1 METKFAVVSSNLI
14 VAYKKMK
21 LFALFPQVYR
31 QDFIDILLQNYFRF
45 LDGIFNKWLEKFD
58 IKQSYDLIN
67 SLDEDLKFISENPS
81 RTLNFLDT
89 QLKIVSNT
97 LVFDICN
104 KPTNSFNYLA
114 YSSYQPNHT
123 KNNIA
128 LFLAKWIIN
137 IVTYNRETRLSE
149 LKKHLIEWNH
159 PPETMNYMFTK
170 CFQPKIDKNKDL
182 EKIIFTR
189 TFNPNHVINLNKLTR
204 SLENIASKVMFSK

>member
-1 METKFAVVSSNLI
+1 MRTEFAVVSSNLI

-97 LVFDICN
+97 LVFDIYN
-104 KPTNSFNYLA
+104 KPTNSFNYLT
-114 YSSYQPNHT
+114 YSSYHPNHT

-128 LFLAKWIIN
+128 LSLAKRIIN
-137 IVTYNRETRLSE
+137 IVTDNRETRLGE
-149 LKKHLIEWNH
+149 LKKHLIERNH
-159 PPETMNYMFTK
+159 PPEKMNYMFTK
-170 CFQPKIDKNKDL
+170 CFQPKLTK
-182 EKIIFTR
+182 TR
-189 TFNPNHVINLNKLTR
+189 I
-204 SLENIASKVMFSK
+204 

>member
-1 METKFAVVSSNLI
+1 MRTEFAVVSSNLI

-97 LVFDICN
+97 LVFDIYN
-104 KPTNSFNYLA
+104 KPTNSFNY
-114 YSSYQPNHT
+114 
-123 KNNIA
+123 
-128 LFLAKWIIN
+128 
-137 IVTYNRETRLSE
+137 
-149 LKKHLIEWNH
+149 
-159 PPETMNYMFTK
+159 
-170 CFQPKIDKNKDL
+170 
-182 EKIIFTR
+182 
-189 TFNPNHVINLNKLTR
+189 
-204 SLENIASKVMFSK
+204 